1 MTPCSVEVLETGFKL
16 SGQQMKVILIH
27 HPPTNHQPTHH
38 HNHPRKQNPPN
49 MSSTPLLHMDSLA
62 FECLP
67 EHAPTHTHTPDDIV
81 DPTDPYV
88 SCRRPARSAFISI
101 PFAPSLRGVRL
112 RTTWSESRQILEAAV
127 SLQDRSQS
135 CGYAVDPATAVIT
148 FIVTRR
154 WQLGVVGVRTV
165 HFPRRFNWDL
175 GKVVDEGDQ
184 SAVWV
189 CRWPRLGEQL
199 VDREP
204 VVDIIAPEGDN
215 WFGMETA
222 KGKGKA

>member
-1 MTPCSVEVLETGFKL
+1 
-16 SGQQMKVILIH
+16 
-27 HPPTNHQPTHH
+27 
-38 HNHPRKQNPPN
+38 
-49 MSSTPLLHMDSLA
+49 MSSTPLLHMDPLA

-67 EHAPTHTHTPDDIV
+67 EHAHTHTHTPDAVV
-81 DPTDPYV
+81 DTADPYV
-88 SCRRPARSAFISI
+88 SCRRRARSAFISI
-101 PFAPSLRGVRL
+101 PFTPSLRGVRF
-112 RTTWSESRQILEAAV
+112 RATWSESRQILEAAV

-135 CGYAVDPATAVIT
+135 CGYVVDPATAAIT

-154 WQLGVVGVRTV
+154 WQLSVIGARTV
-165 HFPRRFNWDL
+165 HFPRRFNWKL
-175 GKVVDEGDQ
+175 GKVMDEGGQ

-204 VVDIIAPEGDN
+204 VVDIIAPEDDY

-222 KGKGKA
+222 KGKGKGKA